1 MNDAPFVPCFNNRSI
16 PFSFD
21 GTLIC
26 HIWTMSILPLTDN
39 EYTNFV
45 DIRFMLQ
52 H

>member
-1 MNDAPFVPCFNNRSI
+1 MMPLLRPIFNNRSI

-21 GTLIC
+21 GTLIR
-26 HIWTMSILPLTDN
+26 HIWTMSILSLNDN